1 MKKNY
6 LILMT
11 GAFMVLSNYISAH
24 EVPIEKQWCQDGHLV
39 IFGEFK
45 LTPRYLESFV
55 QGDDCDSQLGG
66 VETKS
71 CGQFDDDYFG
81 ARAAATHLCH
91 SLSRKSDDVS
101 RVSYSDKD
109 TIKPIFNGPES
120 IRNRNENHHQL
131 YLIQQGVSFSC
142 AKCIYVSDKTF

>member
-1 MKKNY
+1 
-6 LILMT
+6 MT

-24 EVPIEKQWCQDGHLV
+24 EEPIEKQWCQDGHLV

-101 RVSYSDKD
+101 RVSTLTKIPLNLFLMVLKASEIEMK
-109 TIKPIFNGPES
+109 TITN
-120 IRNRNENHHQL
+120 
-131 YLIQQGVSFSC
+131 
-142 AKCIYVSDKTF
+142 CI